1 MFVKKVTCSDEKH
14 TSDYPIRQCTAHNT
28 PQTKKKYMRETT
40 KFPTVPFTA
49 GTNLVTIARQVF

>member
-1 MFVKKVTCSDEKH
+1 MH
-14 TSDYPIRQCTAHNT
+14 GAQYT